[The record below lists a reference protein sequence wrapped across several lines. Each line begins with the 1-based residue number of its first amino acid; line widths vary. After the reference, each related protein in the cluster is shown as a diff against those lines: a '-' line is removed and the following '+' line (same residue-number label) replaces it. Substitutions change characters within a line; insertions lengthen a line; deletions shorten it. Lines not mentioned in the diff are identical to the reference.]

1 VKADELAKG
10 EEVQSEE
17 AKDEEAKEEQ
27 SSDSTSDEKH
37 EAKNAEAAQHRDLT
51 HMLSNLKLSSLNN
64 SVVGISH
71 ETQHLL
77 ENFTVVLKDVVNG
90 GPEAYHDLDK
100 LLTERGEQLDSLF
113 GSMPPFLQ
121 TLVKALPV
129 KMYGAMAPQVA
140 AAMSS
145 EVKDASATEI
155 ASDEEAEV
163 TVSTSSEK
171 DTKKKK
177 HGVVPSVQSL
187 IKEQGTVAAM
197 LRSILNF
204 LQARFPLFVT
214 GSNVLMSVAVFILL
228 FVFWYCHKRGKQVR
242 LSKKTTEKIA
252 AESSL
257 DDLEKQVPQ
266 PEKDAATKV
275 QAGEREK
282 DEAAAVPLP
291 QGDAS
296 ETERS
301 SGSTE
306 QPAKKEESTTSAKD
320 VKSAP
325 KKPEAEP
332 APKTSADDATL
343 QKLLNL
349 QQKAVDEAHLVED
362 AASAA
367 DKIEDDASAAT
378 ATSGAAK
385 PTSKQDLAP
394 PRADESVEKSTAQ
407 ESQSEQDYKP
417 SMAPVVVT
425 YDAKNDSGD
434 KENTKAE
441 AENAGSKI
449 SFGDLLKALEA
460 HAKSAA

>member
-1 VKADELAKG
+1 
-10 EEVQSEE
+10 
-17 AKDEEAKEEQ
+17 
-27 SSDSTSDEKH
+27 
-37 EAKNAEAAQHRDLT
+37 
-51 HMLSNLKLSSLNN
+51 MLSNLKLSSLNN

-145 EVKDASATEI
+145 EGKEASATEV

-242 LSKKTTEKIA
+242 LSKKTAEKIA

-266 PEKDAATKV
+266 PEKDAATKM
-275 QAGEREK
+275 QAAEK
-282 DEAAAVPLP
+282 EKNEAAAVPLP
-291 QGDAS
+291 EADDS
-296 ETERS
+296 EGQKSVES
-301 SGSTE
+301 ADKS
-306 QPAKKEESTTSAKD
+306 AKEEGSTSAKD
-320 VKSAP
+320 VKSTP

-343 QKLLNL
+343 QKLLDL
-349 QQKAVDEAHLVED
+349 QQKSADEAHPAED

-378 ATSGAAK
+378 ATSDTVK
-385 PTSKQDLAP
+385 PASKQETAP
-394 PRADESVEKSTAQ
+394 PPADQSVEDQTTDAQ
-407 ESQSEQDYKP
+407 AEQDYKP
-417 SMAPVVVT
+417 SMGPVVVT
-425 YDAKNDSGD
+425 YDAKNDSGN
-434 KENTKAE
+434 KENTKDGE
-441 AENAGSKI
+441 DAGSKI

>member
-1 VKADELAKG
+1 
-10 EEVQSEE
+10 
-17 AKDEEAKEEQ
+17 
-27 SSDSTSDEKH
+27 
-37 EAKNAEAAQHRDLT
+37 
-51 HMLSNLKLSSLNN
+51 MLSNLKLSSLNN

-145 EVKDASATEI
+145 DGKDSMSATEVG
-155 ASDEEAEV
+155 SDEEAEV

-242 LSKKTTEKIA
+242 LSKKTAEKIA

-275 QAGEREK
+275 QAGEKEK

-291 QGDAS
+291 QADEP
-296 ETERS
+296 ETQQ
-301 SGSTE
+301 STGAAE
-306 QPAKKEESTTSAKD
+306 ESAEKEEDTTSATEKTT
-320 VKSAP
+320 KP
-325 KKPEAEP
+325 KPEPEP

-343 QKLLNL
+343 QKLLDL
-349 QQKAVDEAHLVED
+349 QQKAVDEAHPAED
-362 AASAA
+362 AAAA
-367 DKIEDDASAAT
+367 AEKIEDDAT
-378 ATSGAAK
+378 ATTAK
-385 PTSKQDLAP
+385 PDTPRPTSRKETAP
-394 PRADESVEKSTAQ
+394 PPADKSVKESTEENQAEHAEQGEQ
-407 ESQSEQDYKP
+407 EYKP
-417 SMAPVVVT
+417 SMGPVIVT
-425 YDAKNDSGD
+425 YDAKKESGN
-434 KENTKAE
+434 KENTKDDTD
-441 AENAGSKI
+441 AGSKI